1 MPKEYTANDIY
12 WWGQDMFEKSLN
24 ESTELTVNTLR
35 KIRNLIE
42 FLKAIDVKESVTFYL
57 ISQIS
62 DFISQDPDLAES
74 FIQDEYK
81 DGDWRFLWEELLQRV
96 SLYNKVLVEGRF

>member
-1 MPKEYTANDIY
+1 
-12 WWGQDMFEKSLN
+12 MFEKSLN

-57 ISQIS
+57 ISQVS
-62 DFISQDPDLAES
+62 DFISQDPDLAEK

>member
-1 MPKEYTANDIY
+1 MPKKYIANDIY
-12 WWGQDMFEKSLN
+12 WWGQDMFENSLN
-24 ESTELTVNTLR
+24 ESTELAVNIVR

-42 FLKAIDVKESVTFYL
+42 FLKAVDVKESVVFYI

-62 DFISQDPDLAES
+62 EFISQDPELAEG

-81 DGDWRFLWEELLQRV
+81 DGDWRFLWEELLNRV
-96 SLYNKVLVEGRF
+96 EVYNKTLVEGRF